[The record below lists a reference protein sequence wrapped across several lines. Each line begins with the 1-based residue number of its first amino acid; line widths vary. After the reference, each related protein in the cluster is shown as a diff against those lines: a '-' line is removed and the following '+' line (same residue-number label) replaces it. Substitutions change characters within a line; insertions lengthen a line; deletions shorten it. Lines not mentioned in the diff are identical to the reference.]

1 LCGKYADSAN
11 TARGQDSDGDAPD
24 NFIVDCIPLSFIAK
38 FMKGISIHGPIA
50 AFLTRGSWTL
60 EEAGALVK
68 RMA

>member
-1 LCGKYADSAN
+1 MAVHLI
-11 TARGQDSDGDAPD
+11 TM
-24 NFIVDCIPLSFIAK
+24 FIVDCIPLSFIAK